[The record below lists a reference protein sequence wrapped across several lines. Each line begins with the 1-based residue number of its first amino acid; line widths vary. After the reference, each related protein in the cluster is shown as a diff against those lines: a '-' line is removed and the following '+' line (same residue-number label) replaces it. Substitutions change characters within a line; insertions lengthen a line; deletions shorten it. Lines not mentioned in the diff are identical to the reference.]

1 MIKDDDRVYVL
12 HQLADNL
19 KTISKS
25 FDTIDENT
33 VDRIHYLNHKNALG
47 NVFYLVDILMK
58 ETDTIYV
65 KDYVGKLLGI
75 SSQEG
80 IDGYNLRLVCVD
92 ILDKLWYERDK
103 LERIIDQ
110 YETQEQKIKD
120 YLGRL

>member
-25 FDTIDENT
+25 FGAIDENT

-58 ETDTIYV
+58 ESDTIYV
-65 KDYVGKLLGI
+65 KDYVGKLLDM

-80 IDGYNLRLVCVD
+80 IDGYNLRLVCGD

-103 LERIIDQ
+103 LEIIIDQ
-110 YETQEQKIKD
+110 YETQEQKIND